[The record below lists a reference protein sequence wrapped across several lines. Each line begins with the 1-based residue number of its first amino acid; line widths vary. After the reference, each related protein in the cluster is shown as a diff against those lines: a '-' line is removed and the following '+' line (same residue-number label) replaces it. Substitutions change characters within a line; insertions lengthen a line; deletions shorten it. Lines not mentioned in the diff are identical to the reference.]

1 MENVNILDIDGTQ
14 WEIQDVVARNKITEL
29 QTNFNS
35 LTNYQKD
42 IEINTGT
49 KWIDGKTIYRK
60 VFYSPTNWS
69 SDSFLGNIKNIDVVI
84 KIISTSQYGD
94 GNWFTNYD
102 KSELE
107 NVAFVTQDGN
117 VGVSRAG
124 AFKNKLKAVVI
135 VEYTKTTD

>member
-1 MENVNILDIDGTQ
+1 MEVVNTLDIDGTQ
-14 WEIQDVVARNKITEL
+14 WEIQDVEARNKITEL

-69 SDSFLGNIKNIDVVI
+69 SDFILGNIKNIDIVI

-102 KSELE
+102 KLELE
-107 NVAFVTQDGN
+107 NVAFVRQNGD
-117 VGVSRAG
+117 VGVSRSG
-124 AFKNKLKAVVI
+124 AFKNNLKAVVI

>member
-1 MENVNILDIDGTQ
+1 MEVVNTLDIDGTQ
-14 WEIQDVVARNKITEL
+14 WEIQDVEARNKITEL

-69 SDSFLGNIKNIDVVI
+69 SGFILGNIKNIDVVI

-102 KSELE
+102 KSGLE
-107 NVAFVTQDGN
+107 NIAFVTQDGD
-117 VGVSRAG
+117 VSVSRLG
-124 AFKNKLKAVVI
+124 AFENNLKAVVI